1 MVDLPLFPLPVVLF
15 PGTRL
20 PLQIFEPRYLRMVKE
35 AMKNESGF
43 VMVQSLPGKAKSE
56 PGQLF
61 CSIGCYGEIAD
72 WHPLP
77 NDLLGIEL
85 DGLHKVM
92 IHTHR
97 AEADGLL
104 IGQCEYLAA
113 DQQTNVAEKHQALV
127 QLLKDLQKHPMIE
140 LIGLEIDY
148 RNATEVGYKLAEF
161 LPFSPAEKQLLLES
175 DDALLRLDAIQSLLQ
190 QLGGK

>member
-43 VMVQSLPGKAKSE
+43 VMVQSLSGKAKSE
-56 PGQLF
+56 PGQPF
-61 CSIGCYGEIAD
+61 CSVGCYGEIAD
-72 WHPLP
+72 WYPLP

-92 IHTHR
+92 IHSHR

-104 IGQCEYLAA
+104 IAQCEYLAA
-113 DQQTNVAEKHQALV
+113 DQQTTVAEKHQALV

-140 LIGLEIDY
+140 MIGLDIDY

>member
-43 VMVQSLPGKAKSE
+43 VMVQSLPGKTKSE
-56 PGQLF
+56 PSQPF
-61 CSIGCYGEIAD
+61 CSVGCYGEIAD

-140 LIGLEIDY
+140 MIGLEIDY

>member
-35 AMKNESGF
+35 AMQSASGF
-43 VMVQSLPGKAKSE
+43 VIVQTLSE
-56 PGQLF
+56 EPVSVSENRF
-61 CSIGCYGEIAD
+61 CSVGCYGEIVD

-77 NDLLGIEL
+77 NGLLGIEL
-85 DGLHKVM
+85 DGLCKVM
-92 IHTHR
+92 IHSHR
-97 AEADGLL
+97 QEEDGLL

-113 DQQTNVAEKHQALV
+113 DKGISVAEKYQQRV
-127 QLLKDLQKHPMIE
+127 VLLKNHPMIE
-140 LIGLEIDY
+140 RMGLDINYED
-148 RNATEVGYKLAEF
+148 ATDVGYKLAEC